1 MDNRKKH
8 GTNPKT
14 GTDSYMSE
22 RIKKDLIL
30 SNEVHSSLFLI
41 KGQLQKQTGKNITL
55 NEVVKVLLSHYALVY
70 KLEEKE

>member
-1 MDNRKKH
+1 
-8 GTNPKT
+8 
-14 GTDSYMSE
+14 MSE

-55 NEVVKVLLSHYALVY
+55 NEVVKVLISHYGHAY